1 MTNRFLWLHGF
12 LAALPGAESDF
23 KAEWGWT
30 RYKVGGR
37 MFAAVCQNERGEDF
51 LLNLKADPVEAQLQ
65 RASFW
70 RVFPGYYCTKH
81 CWNSVYL
88 CDPGADWAEVTSRIR
103 DAASSAE
110 GELPEALLRDMCRQ
124 AYALT
129 VAKLPKRLRPEGAS

>member
-1 MTNRFLWLHGF
+1 MTNRFPWLHGF

-51 LLNLKADPVEAQLQ
+51 LLTLKADPVEAQLQ

-88 CDPGADWAEVTSRIR
+88 CDPARTGRKSLPAFATPPQARK
-103 DAASSAE
+103 ASCPRRFCATC
-110 GELPEALLRDMCRQ
+110 A
-124 AYALT
+124 
-129 VAKLPKRLRPEGAS
+129 VRPTR

>member
-1 MTNRFLWLHGF
+1 MWLHGF

-23 KAEWGWT
+23 KPEWGWT

-88 CDPGADWAEVTSRIR
+88 CDPGADWRKSPP
-103 DAASSAE
+103 ASATPNRTRRASCPRRFCATC
-110 GELPEALLRDMCRQ
+110 A
-124 AYALT
+124 
-129 VAKLPKRLRPEGAS
+129 VRPTR

>member
-1 MTNRFLWLHGF
+1 
-12 LAALPGAESDF
+12 
-23 KAEWGWT
+23 
-30 RYKVGGR
+30 

-88 CDPGADWAEVTSRIR
+88 CDPGADWAEVAARIR
-103 DAASSAE
+103 DAKSDAE

>member
-12 LAALPGAESDF
+12 LAALPGVESDF

-30 RYKVGGR
+30 RYRVGGR

-70 RVFPGYYCTKH
+70 RVFPGY
-81 CWNSVYL
+81 
-88 CDPGADWAEVTSRIR
+88 
-103 DAASSAE
+103 
-110 GELPEALLRDMCRQ
+110 
-124 AYALT
+124 
-129 VAKLPKRLRPEGAS
+129 

>member
-12 LAALPGAESDF
+12 LAALPGVESDF

-37 MFAAVCQNERGEDF
+37 MFAAVCQNERGEDY
-51 LLNLKADPVEAQLQ
+51 LLTLKADPVEAELQ
-65 RASFW
+65 RAAFW

-88 CDPGADWAEVTSRIR
+88 GDPGADWEEVTSRIR
-103 DAASSAE
+103 DAASDAE
-110 GELPEALLRDMCRQ
+110 GELPEALLRDMCSR
-124 AYALT
+124 AHALT
-129 VAKLPKRLRPEGAS
+129 VAKLPRRLRPDREA

>member
-51 LLNLKADPVEAQLQ
+51 LLTLKADPVEAQLQ

-88 CDPGADWAEVTSRIR
+88 CDPGADWEEVTSRIR
-103 DAASSAE
+103 RWICRA
-110 GELPEALLRDMCRQ
+110 LRDRQ
-124 AYALT
+124 IQSQGCKPKGLQ
-129 VAKLPKRLRPEGAS
+129 VADGDRF